1 LAVPAERFLRSASF
15 FPAPADV
22 VSGPC
27 NDGSQPQRAITE
39 TSIDPM
45 NEAAARI
52 LIVDDQPDN
61 LLILED
67 LLGRY
72 YTVHAAGDGE
82 GALARLADGDR
93 PDLMLLDVVMP
104 GMDGFEVC
112 RRVKA
117 APALRDMPVL
127 LLTSLDSAADEEYGL
142 SLGADD
148 FIHKPY
154 SPPVVL
160 ARVNN
165 HLKLAR
171 AGRLLRDRNEDLERL
186 VAERTREIVL
196 QSEQLVRSKQEVIA
210 SQGAT
215 ITALCSLT
223 EVRDNETGG
232 HIRRTQ
238 HYVRVLAEQ
247 LRDHPRFRHELNDET
262 IDMMFRSAPLHDV
275 GKVAIPDAILLKQ
288 GKLTPAEWEI
298 MKRHPTY
305 GRDAIAQAE
314 RELGDQGGSFLRFAR
329 EIAHCHHEKWDGSGY
344 PQGLAGDDIPVS
356 ARLMAAAD
364 VYDALMSRRAY
375 KEAYS
380 HECAM
385 QMIQAERGRHFDPDV
400 VDALQGLAETCRD
413 IARRYCDD
421 DDPQ

>member
-1 LAVPAERFLRSASF
+1 
-15 FPAPADV
+15 
-22 VSGPC
+22 
-27 NDGSQPQRAITE
+27 
-39 TSIDPM
+39 M

-67 LLGRY
+67 LLGRH
-72 YTVHAAGDGE
+72 YTVHAACDGE
-82 GALARLADGDR
+82 EALTRLADGDR

-117 APALRDMPVL
+117 APGLRDMPVL
-127 LLTSLDSAADEEYGL
+127 LLTGLESAADEEYGL

-171 AGRLLRDRNEDLERL
+171 ASRLLRDRNEDLERL
-186 VAERTREIVL
+186 VAERTREIL
-196 QSEQLVRSKQEVIA
+196 RQSEQLIRSKQEVIA

-238 HYVRVLAEQ
+238 HYVRVLAER
-247 LRDHPRFRHELNDET
+247 LRDHPRFCHELNDET

-305 GRDAIAQAE
+305 GRDAIGQAE
-314 RELGDQGGSFLRFAR
+314 LELGEHGGSFLRFAR

-344 PQGLAGDDIPVS
+344 PQGLAGDDIPIS

-364 VYDALMSRRAY
+364 VYDALMSRRVY

-380 HECAM
+380 HERAM
-385 QMIQAERGRHFDPDV
+385 EMIQTERGRHFDPDV

-413 IARRYCDD
+413 IARRYRDG

>member
-1 LAVPAERFLRSASF
+1 MAKDA
-15 FPAPADV
+15 
-22 VSGPC
+22 
-27 NDGSQPQRAITE
+27 T
-39 TSIDPM
+39 
-45 NEAAARI
+45 ARI

-67 LLGRY
+67 LLGEHY
-72 YTVHAAGDGE
+72 SVHAACDGE
-82 GALARLADGDR
+82 AALTRLQDGNNL

-112 RRVKA
+112 RRVKSS
-117 APALRDMPVL
+117 PVLRDIPVL
-127 LLTSLDSAADEEYGL
+127 LLTSLESAADEEYGL

-165 HLKLAR
+165 HMKLAYASR
-171 AGRLLRDRNEDLERL
+171 MLRSRNEDLERL
-186 VAERTREIVL
+186 VAERTREIL
-196 QSEQLVRSKQEVIA
+196 RQSEQLIRSKQDVIA

-223 EVRDNETGG
+223 AVRDHETGG

-238 HYVRVLAEQ
+238 HYVRVLAER
-247 LRDHPRFRHELNDET
+247 LRDHPRFRHELDDES
-262 IDMMFRSAPLHDV
+262 IDMMFKSAPLHDV
-275 GKVAIPDAILLKQ
+275 GKVAIPDSILLKD

-298 MKRHPTY
+298 MRRHPTY

-314 RELGDQGGSFLRFAR
+314 AELGDQGSSFLRYAR

-344 PQGLAGDDIPVS
+344 PQGLAGDAIPVS
-356 ARLMAAAD
+356 ARLMATAD
-364 VYDALMSRRAY
+364 VYDALMSRRVY

-380 HECAM
+380 HEQAM
-385 QMIQAERGRHFDPDV
+385 GMIIAERGRHFDPDI

-413 IARRYCDD
+413 IALRYRDD
-421 DDPQ
+421 DCR

>member
-1 LAVPAERFLRSASF
+1 
-15 FPAPADV
+15 
-22 VSGPC
+22 
-27 NDGSQPQRAITE
+27 
-39 TSIDPM
+39 M

-72 YTVHAAGDGE
+72 YTVHAACDGE
-82 GALARLADGDR
+82 EALTRLADGDR

-117 APALRDMPVL
+117 APGLRDMPVL

-171 AGRLLRDRNEDLERL
+171 ASRQLRDRNEDLERL
-186 VAERTREIVL
+186 VAERTREILL
-196 QSEQLVRSKQEVIA
+196 QSEQLIRSKQEVIA

-238 HYVRVLAEQ
+238 HYVRVLAER

-298 MKRHPTY
+298 MKRHPTH

-314 RELGDQGGSFLRFAR
+314 LELGDQGGSFLRFAR

-344 PQGLAGDDIPVS
+344 PQGLAGDDIPIC

-364 VYDALMSRRAY
+364 VYDALMSRRVY

-380 HECAM
+380 HERAM
-385 QMIQAERGRHFDPDV
+385 AMIQAERGRHFDPDV

-413 IARRYCDD
+413 IARRYRDG

>member
-1 LAVPAERFLRSASF
+1 M
-15 FPAPADV
+15 
-22 VSGPC
+22 
-27 NDGSQPQRAITE
+27 AINGREFRMAKDAT
-39 TSIDPM
+39 
-45 NEAAARI
+45 ARI

-67 LLGRY
+67 LLGEHY
-72 YTVHAAGDGE
+72 CVHAACDGE
-82 GALARLADGDR
+82 AALTRLQDGGNR

-117 APALRDMPVL
+117 SSDLRDIPVL

-165 HLKLAR
+165 HLKLAH
-171 AGRLLRDRNEDLERL
+171 ASRLLRDRNHDLERL
-186 VAERTREIVL
+186 VAERTREIL
-196 QSEQLVRSKQEVIA
+196 CQSEQLIRSKQEVIA

-238 HYVRVLAEQ
+238 HYVRVLAER
-247 LRDHPRFRHELNDET
+247 LREHPRFRHELNDET
-262 IDMMFRSAPLHDV
+262 IDMMFKSAPLHDV

-288 GKLTPAEWEI
+288 DRLTPDEWDI

-314 RELGDQGGSFLRFAR
+314 AELGDQGGSFLRYAR

-344 PQGLAGDDIPVS
+344 PQGLAGDAIPIS
-356 ARLMAAAD
+356 ARLMATAD
-364 VYDALMSRRAY
+364 VYDALMSRRVY

-380 HECAM
+380 HEQAM
-385 QMIQAERGRHFDPDV
+385 QMILAQRGRHFDPDV
-400 VDALQGLAETCRD
+400 VDALLGLAETCRD
-413 IARRYCDD
+413 IAQRYRDD
-421 DDPQ
+421 DDPR

>member
-1 LAVPAERFLRSASF
+1 MA
-15 FPAPADV
+15 
-22 VSGPC
+22 
-27 NDGSQPQRAITE
+27 ND
-39 TSIDPM
+39 
-45 NEAAARI
+45 AAAHI

-67 LLGRY
+67 LLGEHY
-72 YTVHAAGDGE
+72 SVHAACDGE
-82 GALARLADGDR
+82 AALTRLQDGNNL
-93 PDLMLLDVVMP
+93 PLMLLDVVMP

-112 RRVKA
+112 RRVKSS
-117 APALRDMPVL
+117 PVLRDIPVL
-127 LLTSLDSAADEEYGL
+127 LLTSLESAADEEYGL

-165 HLKLAR
+165 HMKLAYASR
-171 AGRLLRDRNEDLERL
+171 MLRSRNEDLERL
-186 VAERTREIVL
+186 VAERTREIL
-196 QSEQLVRSKQEVIA
+196 RQSEQLIRSKQDVIV

-223 EVRDNETGG
+223 AVRDHETGG

-238 HYVRVLAEQ
+238 HYVRVLAER
-247 LRDHPRFRHELNDET
+247 LRDHPRFRHELDDES
-262 IDMMFRSAPLHDV
+262 IDMMFKSAPLHDV
-275 GKVAIPDAILLKQ
+275 GKVAIPDSILLKD

-298 MKRHPTY
+298 MRRHPTY

-314 RELGDQGGSFLRFAR
+314 AELGDQGSSFLRYAR

-344 PQGLAGDDIPVS
+344 PQGLAGDAIPVS
-356 ARLMAAAD
+356 ARLMATAD
-364 VYDALMSRRAY
+364 VYDALMSRRVY

-380 HECAM
+380 HEQAM
-385 QMIQAERGRHFDPDV
+385 GMIIAERGRHFDPDI

-413 IARRYCDD
+413 IALRYRDD
-421 DDPQ
+421 DCR

>member
-1 LAVPAERFLRSASF
+1 MPCADAPIVGKPRGASHYI
-15 FPAPADV
+15 
-22 VSGPC
+22 
-27 NDGSQPQRAITE
+27 AINGREFRMAKDT
-39 TSIDPM
+39 T
-45 NEAAARI
+45 ARI

-67 LLGRY
+67 MLGEHY
-72 YTVHAAGDGE
+72 SVHAACDGE
-82 GALARLADGDR
+82 AALTRLQDGGNR

-112 RRVKA
+112 RRIKA
-117 APALRDMPVL
+117 SSDLRDIPVL
-127 LLTSLDSAADEEYGL
+127 LLTSLESAADEEYGL

-171 AGRLLRDRNEDLERL
+171 ASRLLRDRNEDLERL
-186 VAERTREIVL
+186 VAERTREIL
-196 QSEQLVRSKQEVIA
+196 CQSEQLVRSKQEVIA

-223 EVRDNETGG
+223 AVRDHETGG

-238 HYVRVLAEQ
+238 HYVRVLAER
-247 LRDHPRFRHELNDET
+247 LRDHPRFSRELDDES
-262 IDMMFRSAPLHDV
+262 IDMMFKSAPLHDV
-275 GKVAIPDAILLKQ
+275 GKVAIPDAILLKDA
-288 GKLTPAEWEI
+288 KLTPAEWEI
-298 MKRHPTY
+298 MRRHPTY

-314 RELGDQGGSFLRFAR
+314 AELGDQGGSFLRFAR

-344 PQGLAGDDIPVS
+344 PQGLAGNAIPVS

-364 VYDALMSRRAY
+364 VYDALMSRRVY

-380 HECAM
+380 HERAM
-385 QMIQAERGRHFDPDV
+385 QIIVAERGRHFDPDV

-413 IARRYCDD
+413 IAQRFRD
-421 DDPQ
+421 DDPA

>member
-1 LAVPAERFLRSASF
+1 MKMTISAM
-15 FPAPADV
+15 
-22 VSGPC
+22 
-27 NDGSQPQRAITE
+27 ND
-39 TSIDPM
+39 
-45 NEAAARI
+45 AAARI

-67 LLGRY
+67 LLGQH
-72 YTVHAAGDGE
+72 YTVHAACDGPE
-82 GALARLADGDR
+82 ALKRLADGDR

-117 APALRDMPVL
+117 ASALRDIPVL

-171 AGRLLRDRNEDLERL
+171 TSRQLRDRNHDLEQL
-186 VAERTREIVL
+186 VADRTREIL
-196 QSEQLVRSKQEVIA
+196 HQSEQLIRSKQKIIA

-238 HYVRVLAEQ
+238 NYVRVLAER
-247 LRDHPRFRHELNDET
+247 LRNHPRFRHELNDES
-262 IDMMFRSAPLHDV
+262 IDQLFRSAPLHDV

-288 GKLTPAEWEI
+288 GKLTPAEREV
-298 MKRHPTY
+298 MNRHPIY

-314 RELGDQGGSFLRFAR
+314 LELGDQGGSFLRYAR

-344 PQGLAGDDIPVS
+344 PQGLAGEAIPIS

-364 VYDALMSRRAY
+364 VYDALISRRPY

-380 HECAM
+380 HEQAI
-385 QMIQAERGRHFDPDV
+385 QMIVAQRGRHFDPAI
-400 VDALQGLAETCRD
+400 VDALQELAEACHQ
-413 IARRYCDD
+413 IALRYRDD
-421 DDPQ
+421 DAP

>member
-1 LAVPAERFLRSASF
+1 
-15 FPAPADV
+15 
-22 VSGPC
+22 
-27 NDGSQPQRAITE
+27 
-39 TSIDPM
+39 M

-67 LLGRY
+67 LLGRH
-72 YTVHAAGDGE
+72 YTVHAACDGE
-82 GALARLADGDR
+82 EALTRLADGDR

-117 APALRDMPVL
+117 SPGLRDMPVL

-171 AGRLLRDRNEDLERL
+171 ASRQLRDRNEDLERL
-186 VAERTREIVL
+186 VAERTREIL
-196 QSEQLVRSKQEVIA
+196 RQSEQLIRSKQEVIA

-238 HYVRVLAEQ
+238 HYVRVLAER

-298 MKRHPTY
+298 MKRHPTH

-314 RELGDQGGSFLRFAR
+314 LELGDQGGSFLRFAR

-344 PQGLAGDDIPVS
+344 PQGLAGDDIPIS

-364 VYDALMSRRAY
+364 VYDALMSRRTY

-380 HECAM
+380 HERAM
-385 QMIQAERGRHFDPDV
+385 EMIQAERGRHFDPDV

-413 IARRYCDD
+413 IARRYRDGN
-421 DDPQ
+421 DPQ

>member
-1 LAVPAERFLRSASF
+1 M
-15 FPAPADV
+15 
-22 VSGPC
+22 
-27 NDGSQPQRAITE
+27 
-39 TSIDPM
+39 M

-67 LLGRY
+67 LLGQH
-72 YTVHAAGDGE
+72 YTVHAACDGE
-82 GALARLADGDR
+82 AALTRLADGDR

-117 APALRDMPVL
+117 APGLCDMPVL
-127 LLTSLDSAADEEYGL
+127 LLTSLESAADEEYGL

-171 AGRLLRDRNEDLERL
+171 ASRLLRDRNEDLERL
-186 VAERTREIVL
+186 VAERTREIL
-196 QSEQLVRSKQEVIA
+196 CQSEQLVRSKQEVIA

-238 HYVRVLAEQ
+238 HYVRVLAER

-305 GRDAIAQAE
+305 GRDAIAEAE
-314 RELGDQGGSFLRFAR
+314 LELGDQGGSFLRFAR

-380 HECAM
+380 HQRAM
-385 QMIQAERGRHFDPDV
+385 EMIQAERGRHFDPDV

-413 IARRYCDD
+413 IAQRYCDG

>member
-1 LAVPAERFLRSASF
+1 M
-15 FPAPADV
+15 
-22 VSGPC
+22 
-27 NDGSQPQRAITE
+27 
-39 TSIDPM
+39 M

-67 LLGRY
+67 LLGQH
-72 YTVHAAGDGE
+72 YTVHAACDGE
-82 GALARLADGDR
+82 AALTRLADGDR

-117 APALRDMPVL
+117 APGLRDMPVL
-127 LLTSLDSAADEEYGL
+127 LLTSLESAADEEYGL

-171 AGRLLRDRNEDLERL
+171 ASRLLRDRNEDLERL
-186 VAERTREIVL
+186 VAERTREIL
-196 QSEQLVRSKQEVIA
+196 CQSEQLVRSKQEVIA

-238 HYVRVLAEQ
+238 HYVRILAER

-305 GRDAIAQAE
+305 GRDAIAEAE
-314 RELGDQGGSFLRFAR
+314 LELGDQGGSFLRFAR

-380 HECAM
+380 HQRAM
-385 QMIQAERGRHFDPDV
+385 EMIQAERGRHFDPDV

-413 IARRYCDD
+413 IAQRYCDG

>member
-1 LAVPAERFLRSASF
+1 V
-15 FPAPADV
+15 
-22 VSGPC
+22 PC

-186 VAERTREIVL
+186 VAERTREIRC
-196 QSEQLVRSKQEVIA
+196 QAEQLVRSKQEVIA

-380 HECAM
+380 HERAV

>member
-1 LAVPAERFLRSASF
+1 MSSEPAE
-15 FPAPADV
+15 
-22 VSGPC
+22 
-27 NDGSQPQRAITE
+27 I
-39 TSIDPM
+39 M
-45 NEAAARI
+45 
-52 LIVDDQPDN
+52 IVDDQPDN

-72 YTVHAAGDGE
+72 YSVQSA
-82 GALARLADGDR
+82 ADGVQALDRLDRGAR

-104 GMDGFEVC
+104 GVDGFEVC
-112 RRVKA
+112 RRVKSSA
-117 APALRDMPVL
+117 GLREMPVL
-127 LLTSLDSAADEEYGL
+127 MLTSLESPDDEERGL

-171 AGRLLRDRNEDLERL
+171 ASRQLRERNEDLERL
-186 VAERTREIVL
+186 VAERTREVVR
-196 QSEQLVRSKQEVIA
+196 QSEQLIRSKQQVIA
-210 SQGAT
+210 SQSAT

-238 HYVRVLAEQ
+238 NYVRVLAEH
-247 LRDHPRFRHELNDET
+247 LREHPRFRHELDDDS
-262 IDMMFRSAPLHDV
+262 IDQLFKSAPLHDV

-288 GKLTPAEWEI
+288 GKLTEQEWEI
-298 MKRHPTY
+298 MKRHPVY

-314 RELGDQGGSFLRFAR
+314 RELGGQAGSFLRFAR

-344 PQGLAGDDIPVS
+344 PQGLAGDAIPIS
-356 ARLMAAAD
+356 ARLMAVAD
-364 VYDALMSRRAY
+364 VYDALMSRRTY
-375 KEAYS
+375 KAAFT
-380 HECAM
+380 HEQAM
-385 QMIQAERGRHFDPDV
+385 TIITAERGRHFDPDV
-400 VDALQGLAETCRD
+400 VDALGMLTEVCRD
-413 IARRYCDD
+413 IAHLYRDD
-421 DDPQ
+421 DAAYGLPAVAGQALTP

>member
-1 LAVPAERFLRSASF
+1 M
-15 FPAPADV
+15 
-22 VSGPC
+22 
-27 NDGSQPQRAITE
+27 
-39 TSIDPM
+39 SIDPM

-67 LLGRY
+67 LLGRH
-72 YTVHAAGDGE
+72 YTVHAACDGE
-82 GALARLADGDR
+82 EALTRLADGDR

-117 APALRDMPVL
+117 SPGLRDMPVL

-171 AGRLLRDRNEDLERL
+171 ASRQLRDRNEDLERL
-186 VAERTREIVL
+186 VAERTREIL
-196 QSEQLVRSKQEVIA
+196 RQSEQLIRSKQEVIA

-238 HYVRVLAEQ
+238 HYVRVLAER

-298 MKRHPTY
+298 MKRHPTH

-314 RELGDQGGSFLRFAR
+314 LELGDQGGSFLRFAR

-344 PQGLAGDDIPVS
+344 PQGLAGDDIPIS

-364 VYDALMSRRAY
+364 VYDALMSRRTY

-380 HECAM
+380 HERAM
-385 QMIQAERGRHFDPDV
+385 EMIQAERGRHFDPDV

-413 IARRYCDD
+413 IARRYRDGN
-421 DDPQ
+421 DPQ

>member
-1 LAVPAERFLRSASF
+1 M
-15 FPAPADV
+15 
-22 VSGPC
+22 
-27 NDGSQPQRAITE
+27 
-39 TSIDPM
+39 M

-67 LLGRY
+67 LLGQH
-72 YTVHAAGDGE
+72 YTVHAACDGE
-82 GALARLADGDR
+82 AALTRLADGDR

-117 APALRDMPVL
+117 APGLRDMPVL
-127 LLTSLDSAADEEYGL
+127 LLTSLESAADEEYGL

-171 AGRLLRDRNEDLERL
+171 ASRLLRDRNEDLERL
-186 VAERTREIVL
+186 VAERTREIL
-196 QSEQLVRSKQEVIA
+196 CQSEQLVRSKQEVIA

-238 HYVRVLAEQ
+238 HYVRVLAER

-305 GRDAIAQAE
+305 GRDAIAEAE
-314 RELGDQGGSFLRFAR
+314 LELGDQGGSFLRFAR

-380 HECAM
+380 HQRAM
-385 QMIQAERGRHFDPDV
+385 EMIQAERGRHFDPDV

-413 IARRYCDD
+413 IAQRYCDG

>member
-1 LAVPAERFLRSASF
+1 
-15 FPAPADV
+15 
-22 VSGPC
+22 
-27 NDGSQPQRAITE
+27 
-39 TSIDPM
+39 
-45 NEAAARI
+45 
-52 LIVDDQPDN
+52 
-61 LLILED
+61 
-67 LLGRY
+67 
-72 YTVHAAGDGE
+72 
-82 GALARLADGDR
+82 
-93 PDLMLLDVVMP
+93 MLLDVVMP

-117 APALRDMPVL
+117 APGLRDMPVL

-171 AGRLLRDRNEDLERL
+171 ASRQLRDRNEDLERL
-186 VAERTREIVL
+186 VAERTREILL
-196 QSEQLVRSKQEVIA
+196 QSEQLIRSKQEVIA

-238 HYVRVLAEQ
+238 HYVRVLAER
-247 LRDHPRFRHELNDET
+247 LRDHPRFCHELNDET

-275 GKVAIPDAILLKQ
+275 GKVAIPDAILLKR

-298 MKRHPTY
+298 MKRHPTH

-314 RELGDQGGSFLRFAR
+314 LELGDQSGSFLRFAR

-344 PQGLAGDDIPVS
+344 PQGLAGDDIPIS

-364 VYDALMSRRAY
+364 VYDALMSRRVY

-380 HECAM
+380 HERAM
-385 QMIQAERGRHFDPDV
+385 AMIQAERGRHFDPDV

-413 IARRYCDD
+413 IARRYRDG

>member
-1 LAVPAERFLRSASF
+1 
-15 FPAPADV
+15 
-22 VSGPC
+22 
-27 NDGSQPQRAITE
+27 
-39 TSIDPM
+39 M

-67 LLGRY
+67 LLGRH
-72 YTVHAAGDGE
+72 YTVHAACDGE
-82 GALARLADGDR
+82 DALTRLADGDR

-117 APALRDMPVL
+117 SPGLRDMPVL

-171 AGRLLRDRNEDLERL
+171 ASRQLRDRNEDLERL
-186 VAERTREIVL
+186 VAERTREIL
-196 QSEQLVRSKQEVIA
+196 RQSEQLIRSKQEVIA

-238 HYVRVLAEQ
+238 HYVRVLAER

-298 MKRHPTY
+298 MKRHPTH

-314 RELGDQGGSFLRFAR
+314 LELGDQGGSFLRFAR

-344 PQGLAGDDIPVS
+344 PQGLAGDDIPIS

-364 VYDALMSRRAY
+364 VYDALMSRRTY

-380 HECAM
+380 HERAM
-385 QMIQAERGRHFDPDV
+385 EMIQAERGRHFDPDV

-413 IARRYCDD
+413 IARRYRDGN
-421 DDPQ
+421 DPQ

>member
-1 LAVPAERFLRSASF
+1 V
-15 FPAPADV
+15 
-22 VSGPC
+22 PC

-72 YTVHAAGDGE
+72 YTVHAACDGE

-117 APALRDMPVL
+117 APGLRDMPVL

-186 VAERTREIVL
+186 VAERTREIRC
-196 QSEQLVRSKQEVIA
+196 QAEQLVRSKQEVIA

-238 HYVRVLAEQ
+238 HYVRILAER

-344 PQGLAGDDIPVS
+344 PQGLAGDDIPIS

>member
-1 LAVPAERFLRSASF
+1 MA
-15 FPAPADV
+15 
-22 VSGPC
+22 
-27 NDGSQPQRAITE
+27 ND
-39 TSIDPM
+39 
-45 NEAAARI
+45 AAAHI

-61 LLILED
+61 LLLLED
-67 LLGRY
+67 LLGEHY
-72 YTVHAAGDGE
+72 SVHAACDGE
-82 GALARLADGDR
+82 AALTRLQDCNNL

-112 RRVKA
+112 RRVKSS
-117 APALRDMPVL
+117 PVLRDIPVL
-127 LLTSLDSAADEEYGL
+127 LLTSLESAADEEYGL

-165 HLKLAR
+165 HMKLAYASR
-171 AGRLLRDRNEDLERL
+171 MLRSRNEDLERL
-186 VAERTREIVL
+186 VAERTREIL
-196 QSEQLVRSKQEVIA
+196 RQSEQLIRSKQDVIA

-223 EVRDNETGG
+223 AVRDHETGG

-238 HYVRVLAEQ
+238 HYVRVLAER
-247 LRDHPRFRHELNDET
+247 LRDHPRFRHELDDES
-262 IDMMFRSAPLHDV
+262 IDMMFKSAPLHDV
-275 GKVAIPDAILLKQ
+275 GKVAIPDSILLKD

-298 MKRHPTY
+298 MRRHPTY

-314 RELGDQGGSFLRFAR
+314 AELGDQGSSFLRYAR

-344 PQGLAGDDIPVS
+344 PQGLAGDAIPVS
-356 ARLMAAAD
+356 ARLMATAD
-364 VYDALMSRRAY
+364 VYDALMSRRVY

-380 HECAM
+380 HEQAM
-385 QMIQAERGRHFDPDV
+385 GMIIAERGRHFDPDI

-413 IARRYCDD
+413 IALRYRDD
-421 DDPQ
+421 DCR

>member
-1 LAVPAERFLRSASF
+1 
-15 FPAPADV
+15 
-22 VSGPC
+22 
-27 NDGSQPQRAITE
+27 
-39 TSIDPM
+39 M

-67 LLGRY
+67 LLGRH
-72 YTVHAAGDGE
+72 YTVHAACDGE
-82 GALARLADGDR
+82 EALTRLADGDR

-112 RRVKA
+112 RRAKA
-117 APALRDMPVL
+117 SPGLRDMPVL

-171 AGRLLRDRNEDLERL
+171 ASRQLRDRNEDLERL
-186 VAERTREIVL
+186 VAERTREIL
-196 QSEQLVRSKQEVIA
+196 RQSEQLIRSKQEVIA

-238 HYVRVLAEQ
+238 HYVRVLAER

-298 MKRHPTY
+298 MKRHPTH

-314 RELGDQGGSFLRFAR
+314 LELGDQGGSFLRFAR

-344 PQGLAGDDIPVS
+344 PQGLAGDDIPIS

-364 VYDALMSRRAY
+364 VYDALMSRRTY

-380 HECAM
+380 HERAM
-385 QMIQAERGRHFDPDV
+385 EMIQAERGRHFDPDV

-413 IARRYCDD
+413 IARRYRDGN
-421 DDPQ
+421 DPQ

>member
-1 LAVPAERFLRSASF
+1 MPCADAPIVGKPRGASHYI
-15 FPAPADV
+15 
-22 VSGPC
+22 
-27 NDGSQPQRAITE
+27 AINGREFRMAKDT
-39 TSIDPM
+39 T
-45 NEAAARI
+45 ARI

-67 LLGRY
+67 MLGEHY
-72 YTVHAAGDGE
+72 SVHAACDGE
-82 GALARLADGDR
+82 AALTRLQDGGNR

-112 RRVKA
+112 RRIKA
-117 APALRDMPVL
+117 SSDLRDIPVL
-127 LLTSLDSAADEEYGL
+127 LITSLDSAADEEYGL

-165 HLKLAR
+165 HLKLAHATR
-171 AGRLLRDRNEDLERL
+171 VLRDRNQNLERL
-186 VAERTREIVL
+186 VAARTREIL
-196 QSEQLVRSKQEVIA
+196 RQSEQLIRSKQEVIA

-223 EVRDNETGG
+223 AVRDHETGG

-238 HYVRVLAEQ
+238 HYVRVLAER
-247 LRDHPRFRHELNDET
+247 LRDHPRFSRELDDES
-262 IDMMFRSAPLHDV
+262 IDMMFKSAPLHDV
-275 GKVAIPDAILLKQ
+275 GKVAIPDAILLKDA
-288 GKLTPAEWEI
+288 KLTPAEWEI
-298 MKRHPTY
+298 MRRHPTY

-314 RELGDQGGSFLRFAR
+314 AELGDQGGSFLRFAR

-344 PQGLAGDDIPVS
+344 PQGLAGNAIPVS

-364 VYDALMSRRAY
+364 VYDALMSRRVY

-380 HECAM
+380 HERAM
-385 QMIQAERGRHFDPDV
+385 QIIVAERGRHFDPDV

-413 IARRYCDD
+413 IAQRYRD

>member
-1 LAVPAERFLRSASF
+1 
-15 FPAPADV
+15 
-22 VSGPC
+22 
-27 NDGSQPQRAITE
+27 
-39 TSIDPM
+39 M

-72 YTVHAAGDGE
+72 YTVHAACDGE
-82 GALARLADGDR
+82 EALTRLADGDR

-171 AGRLLRDRNEDLERL
+171 ASRQLRDRNEDLERL
-186 VAERTREIVL
+186 VAERTREILL
-196 QSEQLVRSKQEVIA
+196 QSEQLIRSKQEVIA

-380 HECAM
+380 HERAM

>member
-1 LAVPAERFLRSASF
+1 
-15 FPAPADV
+15 
-22 VSGPC
+22 
-27 NDGSQPQRAITE
+27 
-39 TSIDPM
+39 M

-67 LLGRY
+67 LLGRH
-72 YTVHAAGDGE
+72 YTVHAACDGE
-82 GALARLADGDR
+82 EALTRLADGDR

-117 APALRDMPVL
+117 APGLRDMPVL
-127 LLTSLDSAADEEYGL
+127 LLTSLESAADEEYGL

-171 AGRLLRDRNEDLERL
+171 ASRLLRDRNEDLERL
-186 VAERTREIVL
+186 VAERTREIL
-196 QSEQLVRSKQEVIA
+196 CQSEQLIRSKQEVIA

-238 HYVRVLAEQ
+238 HYVRVLAQQ

-314 RELGDQGGSFLRFAR
+314 LELGEHGGSFLRFAR

-344 PQGLAGDDIPVS
+344 PQGLAGDDIPIS

-364 VYDALMSRRAY
+364 VYDALMSRRVY

-380 HECAM
+380 HERAM
-385 QMIQAERGRHFDPDV
+385 EMIQTERGRHFDPDV

-413 IARRYCDD
+413 IARRYRDG